1 MSLPAAQQRVLD
13 GIEGALRASEP
24 RLTSMYTIFAQ
35 LNVSEPVATER
46 LMPKRR
52 WIQQGTAMYAIVLV
66 PVLFAAVIVG
76 ALLGSGARSA
86 NACEAGYSLGGVS
99 PLATKPS
106 CPVPGAAAVAKN
118 AMNAMNVK
126 NAARKTK
133 AVTARLAC
141 ATVTAP
147 ARFTSLTARDLLFP
161 PAAQVVT
168 AAAGSPGMC

>member
-35 LNVSEPVATER
+35 LNASEPVATER

-52 WIQQGTAMYAIVLV
+52 WLQQGTAMYAIVLV

-76 ALLGSGARSA
+76 ALLGGSARSA
-86 NACEAGYSLGGVS
+86 NACEAGYSVGGGS

-106 CPVPGAAAVAKN
+106 CLVPSAAAVAKN
-118 AMNAMNVK
+118 AR

-141 ATVTAP
+141 ATVAAP

-161 PAAQVVT
+161 PAARAVT
-168 AAAGSPGMC
+168 C

>member
-24 RLTSMYTIFAQ
+24 GLTSMYTIFAR
-35 LNVSEPVATER
+35 LNASEPVATER

-52 WIQQGTAMYAIVLV
+52 RLQQGTAMYAIVLV
-66 PVLFAAVIVG
+66 PVLFAAVIIG

-99 PLATKPS
+99 PLVPKPS

-118 AMNAMNVK
+118 AMNAINVK
-126 NAARKTK
+126 SARNAARMTK

-141 ATVTAP
+141 ATVAAP
-147 ARFTSLTARDLLFP
+147 ARFTSLTVRDLLFP
-161 PAAQVVT
+161 PAARVVT
-168 AAAGSPGMC
+168 C

>member
-24 RLTSMYTIFAQ
+24 RLTSMYTIFAR
-35 LNVSEPVATER
+35 LNASEPVATER

-52 WIQQGTAMYAIVLV
+52 WLQQGTAMYAIVLV

-86 NACEAGYSLGGVS
+86 NACEAGYSMGGVS
-99 PLATKPS
+99 PLASKPS

-118 AMNAMNVK
+118 AMNVR
-126 NAARKTK
+126 NAARRTK

-141 ATVTAP
+141 ATVAAP
-147 ARFTSLTARDLLFP
+147 ARFTSLTVRDLLFP
-161 PAAQVVT
+161 PVARVVT
-168 AAAGSPGMC
+168 C